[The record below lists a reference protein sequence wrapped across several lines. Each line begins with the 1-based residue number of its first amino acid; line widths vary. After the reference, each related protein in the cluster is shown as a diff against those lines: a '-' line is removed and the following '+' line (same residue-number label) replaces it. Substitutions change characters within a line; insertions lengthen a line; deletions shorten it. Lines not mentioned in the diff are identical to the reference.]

1 MAVTSFNP
9 DKMYTYLRGFASGA
23 GMKET
28 LKALSFAR
36 EKHTGQRRKSGEP
49 YIVHPLMM
57 ACNAVSIG
65 IRDDTVIATILLHD
79 VCEDCGVSLAELP
92 VSDRVKRAVD
102 LMTFRVMEGETKE
115 IAKNRYYNLLLG
127 CREAA
132 LTKLIDRCHNVIQH
146 GRHLLRGEAEV
157 LHRGNPALCPA
168 TAAQGKDGV
177 PGGCGHPVR
186 AEIPHGQRGGLHRC
200 HHSGV

>member
-1 MAVTSFNP
+1 MSITSFNP

-36 EKHTGQRRKSGEP
+36 EKHEGQRRKSGEP

-65 IRDDTVIATILLHD
+65 IRDDAVIATILLHD

-115 IAKNRYYNLLLG
+115 IAKNRYYNLLLD
-127 CREAA
+127 CREAT
-132 LTKLIDRCHNVIQH
+132 LTMWYFSTNRMS
-146 GRHLLRGEAEV
+146 AS
-157 LHRGNPALCPA
+157 
-168 TAAQGKDGV
+168 
-177 PGGCGHPVR
+177 
-186 AEIPHGQRGGLHRC
+186 
-200 HHSGV
+200 SG